1 MTDLNQGHDPKAH
14 GSGRRLHLQALRRRL
29 VPERIAVR
37 RSNLPDRVVMWLF
50 PWTVTTYPG
59 QHRGVL
65 GVLGRRI
72 TWDTVRHWLH
82 DRRPVP
88 AWAAEVLADYIEA
101 RCRAG
106 LELAA
111 ELRALP
117 VRPDKRRAGN
127 RVSDNEGP
135 GDGR

>member
-1 MTDLNQGHDPKAH
+1 MLAPSEGPRDPAH
-14 GSGRRLHLQALRRRL
+14 GSGRRLHLQALKRCL
-29 VPERIAVR
+29 VPSRVAVR
-37 RSNLPDRVVMWLF
+37 RSNLADRVLMCLF
-50 PWTVTTYPG
+50 PWTVETYPG

-65 GVLGRRI
+65 AVLGRRV

-82 DRRPVP
+82 DRRPIP
-88 AWAAEVLADYIEA
+88 PWARAVLADYLEA
-101 RCRAG
+101 RGRVA

-127 RVSDNEGP
+127 RERANEGTE
-135 GDGR
+135 G